1 MPVRLIVL
9 LIVSSV
15 LAVFGQ
21 DQLKPATYYLG
32 LEQAPIR
39 GRAIGIIDGDTI
51 KVLSA
56 DKEQILVRIAFIDAP
71 EKGQPFG
78 ERAKE
83 ALSKLV
89 FDKEVELSPHTI
101 DRYGRL
107 VARVFVS
114 NQDVGLELL
123 KAGLC
128 WVYEKYITRATLAI
142 EASYRAAQAL
152 AESDRLGLWQDP
164 APVPPW
170 EWRKGEK
177 EPSNIAQKTI

>member
-1 MPVRLIVL
+1 MTVRLIVL

-39 GRAIGIIDGDTI
+39 GRAIGIIDGHTI

-128 WVYEKYITRATLAI
+128 WVYEK
-142 EASYRAAQAL
+142 
-152 AESDRLGLWQDP
+152 
-164 APVPPW
+164 
-170 EWRKGEK
+170 
-177 EPSNIAQKTI
+177 

>member
-1 MPVRLIVL
+1 M
-9 LIVSSV
+9 
-15 LAVFGQ
+15 
-21 DQLKPATYYLG
+21 
-32 LEQAPIR
+32 
-39 GRAIGIIDGDTI
+39 
-51 KVLSA
+51 LSA

-89 FDKEVELSPHTI
+89 FDKEVELRPHTI

-107 VARVFVS
+107 VARVFVA

-128 WVYEKYITRATLAI
+128 WVYEK
-142 EASYRAAQAL
+142 
-152 AESDRLGLWQDP
+152 
-164 APVPPW
+164 
-170 EWRKGEK
+170 
-177 EPSNIAQKTI
+177 

>member
-1 MPVRLIVL
+1 MTVRLIVL

-39 GRAIGIIDGDTI
+39 GRAIGIIDGHTI